1 MSTVLRTI
9 PYSITYSRT
18 LLTYLVLVAVASS
31 STMSVTESI
40 YDHIV
45 ENGRTYH
52 RYKEGK
58 YMLPNDEVGL
68 YPHVDTRR
76 SGH

>member
-1 MSTVLRTI
+1 
-9 PYSITYSRT
+9 
-18 LLTYLVLVAVASS
+18 
-31 STMSVTESI
+31 MSVTESI

-58 YMLPNDEVGL
+58 YMLPNDEV
-68 YPHVDTRR
+68 RR
-76 SGH
+76 TPT